1 MHDNSILRSSVDG
14 AAQPDSTGRSAQLS
28 ILIARVAALASAG
41 VGLLVLVGWKLN
53 LVIVTRLRPQLA
65 SMKTITATAIVL
77 AGVALWCLSFES
89 RNSRKS
95 RMGVLCAALALGI
108 GATTLTESIFHAD
121 FGIDNVIA
129 RAIGSEVGVFTLQRP
144 PITAEIAITLLGLA
158 LLLLGRRVLGVFPSQ
173 IFALLSGLIGTAAVV
188 GYALNVTALYS
199 IPGYTETSLQTAATL
214 VAVSLGVLFV
224 RPADGVVAALNLNT
238 ADGRLARLLLPP
250 AVLVPIFFA
259 WLRMKAQS
267 AGLIGSEVGTIL
279 YATSNVVCLI
289 AFVYI
294 SVEHLGRAL
303 RVSRRAEEQFKG
315 LVESAPDAMV
325 IVNETGHI
333 ILVNAQTEKLFGY
346 THEELIGQTIEAL
359 VPPRSRAKHSEHRVE
374 FFRDSRPRPM
384 GAGLELNGLR
394 KDGREFPVEISLSPL
409 QTETG
414 LLVSSAIRDI
424 TERKRFE
431 RALQEKNVELEN
443 ASRAKDRFLATMSH
457 ELRTP
462 LNAIIGFTGTLLMKL
477 PGPLTHDQDKQ
488 LRTIQASGRHL
499 LSLINDLL
507 DLAKI
512 ESGKVQLKI
521 EPIPCQAVLEEVI
534 TTLRP
539 QAEVKGLRLELRSP
553 DDGVVVLADRRALKQ
568 ILINL
573 TNNAIKFT
581 EHGAVWLEL
590 KHLGENGGGAEIS
603 VTDTGAGI
611 RREDQA
617 KLFKAFARVENDSSR
632 RLEGTGL
639 GLHLCQRFAE
649 LLDAKITLDSEPGKG
664 SRFALVIGAE

>member
-1 MHDNSILRSSVDG
+1 MRDNSILRNSVAG
-14 AAQPDSTGRSAQLS
+14 AVRPESIYRSAQLS
-28 ILIARVAALASAG
+28 ILIARVAALLSAT
-41 VGLLVLVGWKLN
+41 VGLLVLVGWRLN
-53 LVIVTRLRPQLA
+53 LVMVTRLRPQLA

-77 AGVALWCLSFES
+77 AGVALWCLSFD
-89 RNSRKS
+89 SRKS
-95 RMGVLCAALALGI
+95 WKSRIGVICASFVLGI
-108 GATTLTESIFHAD
+108 GATTLAETVFRAD
-121 FGIDNVIA
+121 FGIDNFIA
-129 RAIGSEVGVFTLQRP
+129 RVIGSQIGASTLQRP
-144 PITAEIAITLLGLA
+144 PITAEVAITLLGLA
-158 LLLLGRRVLGVFPSQ
+158 LLLLGRRVLGVYPSQ
-173 IFALLSGLIGTAAVV
+173 ILALLSGLIGTAAAV

-214 VAVSLGVLFV
+214 VAVSLGVLFA
-224 RPADGVVAALNLNT
+224 RPADGVVAALNLDT

-250 AVLVPIFFA
+250 AVVVPIFFA

-279 YATSNVVCLI
+279 YATSNIVCLI

-325 IVNETGHI
+325 IVDEDGQI
-333 ILVNAQTEKLFGY
+333 VLVNAQTQNLFGY
-346 THEELIGQTIEAL
+346 TRAELVGRAIEVL
-359 VPPRSRAKHSEHRVE
+359 VPQAARKAHSSHRAE
-374 FFRDSRPRPM
+374 FFHDPRVRPM
-384 GAGLELNGLR
+384 GEGLELFGLR
-394 KDGREFPVEISLSPL
+394 KDSTEFPVEVSLSPL
-409 QTETG
+409 QTNGG
-414 LLVSSAIRDI
+414 LLVLSTVRDI

-431 RALQEKNVELEN
+431 RTLQEKNVELEN

-477 PGPLTHDQDKQ
+477 PGPLTQDQEKQ

-512 ESGKVQLKI
+512 ESGKVQVRI
-521 EPIPCQAVLEEVI
+521 EPVPCQAVLEEVVS
-534 TTLRP
+534 TLRP
-539 QAEVKGLRLELRSP
+539 QAELKGVQLQLSVP

-573 TNNAIKFT
+573 TSNAIKFT
-581 EHGAVWLEL
+581 EHGSIRLEISG
-590 KHLGENGGGAEIS
+590 HNGNGGGAEIS
-603 VTDTGAGI
+603 VTDTGVGI
-611 RREDQA
+611 RREDQS
-617 KLFKAFARVENDSSR
+617 KLFKAFARVETDSTR
-632 RLEGTGL
+632 HLEGTGL
-639 GLHLCQRFAE
+639 GLHLCQRLAE
-649 LLDAKITLDSEPGKG
+649 LLDARITLDSEPGRG
-664 SRFALVIGAE
+664 SRFAVVLGKK